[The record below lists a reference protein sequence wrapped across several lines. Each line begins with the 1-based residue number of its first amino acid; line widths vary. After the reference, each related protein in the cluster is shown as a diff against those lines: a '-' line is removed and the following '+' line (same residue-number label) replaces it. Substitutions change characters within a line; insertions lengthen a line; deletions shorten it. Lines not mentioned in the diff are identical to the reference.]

1 MSRQAPATHGD
12 ANVADWY
19 RDHFARLTRLAT
31 CMLGGTEG
39 AEDVAQEALL
49 RAWEHRDALDHPDA
63 IGPWLARVARN
74 LCIDVLR
81 NGRDVV
87 PLGDADPPAEPV
99 IPPIDAD
106 PVVDVRRALSKLNP
120 RHRHALYQREVAD
133 VDYCDLAADMGIG
146 ETAARMVLVRARR
159 AFRNHL
165 ESDLAR
171 SA

>member
-19 RDHFARLTRLAT
+19 RDHFARLTRLAA

-106 PVVDVRRALSKLNP
+106 PVVDVRRALSTDPMAYGIKATRKVLDTIADYV
-120 RHRHALYQREVAD
+120 HAQGLTDRRVKIEELFAPVAM
-133 VDYCDLAADMGIG
+133 DL
-146 ETAARMVLVRARR
+146 
-159 AFRNHL
+159 
-165 ESDLAR
+165 
-171 SA
+171 